1 MTCTACGGVGMRGRR
16 VCGLCR
22 GALKER
28 CRCGHPELAHTHQM
42 FGNQDACTDCGC
54 STFES
59 MEDAS

>member
-1 MTCTACGGVGMRGRR
+1 MRGRR

-42 FGNQDACTDCGC
+42 YGNQDACTDCGC
-54 STFES
+54 SAFES